1 MMAGPLWARWLFA
14 LLFAAI
20 GIYCMVRLLLVRRTS
35 PAGRTAD
42 DTAADFA
49 HLLMSSGMIVMFAPI
64 PIPTPLPPGLWSVGF
79 GAHSAWLLGSRVL
92 WPFRTEAAGL
102 AGLRG
107 KPHLITH
114 VVAGAVMAYA
124 FAIMPADMLAT
135 SGQSHLAHQSESSV
149 VFPVVGW
156 LATAYF
162 FGHAMR
168 CGIHV
173 AVPEPMRRRV
183 GVHGP
188 EASMR
193 MVMGLG
199 MSYMLLTML

>member
-1 MMAGPLWARWLFA
+1 MTGPLWARWLFV
-14 LLFAAI
+14 LLFAAT
-20 GIYCMVRLLLVRRTS
+20 GIYCMVRLLLVRRMQF
-35 PAGRTAD
+35 AGRTPDNAS
-42 DTAADFA
+42 ADFA
-49 HLLMSSGMIVMFAPI
+49 HLLMSAGMIVMFAPMPT
-64 PIPTPLPPGLWSVGF
+64 PIPPGVWSVGF
-79 GAHSAWLLGSRVL
+79 GAHSAWLLGSRLV
-92 WPFRTEAAGL
+92 WPFRNEVARLGRMRDKA
-102 AGLRG
+102 
-107 KPHLITH
+107 HLITH
-114 VVAGAVMAYA
+114 VAAGAVMAYA
-124 FAIMPADMLAT
+124 FAIMPADMWAT
-135 SGQSHLAHQSESSV
+135 SDQSHLAHQSEPSV

>member
-1 MMAGPLWARWLFA
+1 MAGPLWARWLFA

-35 PAGRTAD
+35 PAGRTPD
-42 DTAADFA
+42 DTAANFA
-49 HLLMSSGMIVMFAPI
+49 HLLMSAGMIVMFAPI
-64 PIPTPLPPGLWSVGF
+64 PTPIPPGLWSVGF

-107 KPHLITH
+107 KAHLITH

-124 FAIMPADMLAT
+124 FAIMSADMWAT
-135 SGQSHLAHQSESSV
+135 SNQSHLAHHADSSV

-173 AVPEPMRRRV
+173 VIPEPMRRRV

-188 EASMR
+188 DVSMR
-193 MVMGLG
+193 LVMGLG

>member
-1 MMAGPLWARWLFA
+1 MMTGPLWARWLFV
-14 LLFAAI
+14 LLFAAT
-20 GIYCMVRLLLVRRTS
+20 GIYCMVRLLLVRRMQF
-35 PAGRTAD
+35 AGRTPDNAS
-42 DTAADFA
+42 ADFA
-49 HLLMSSGMIVMFAPI
+49 HLLMSAGMIVMFAPMPT
-64 PIPTPLPPGLWSVGF
+64 PIPPGVWSVGF
-79 GAHSAWLLGSRVL
+79 GAHSAWLLGSRLV
-92 WPFRTEAAGL
+92 WPFRNEVARLGRMRDKA
-102 AGLRG
+102 
-107 KPHLITH
+107 HLITH
-114 VVAGAVMAYA
+114 VAAGAVMAYA
-124 FAIMPADMLAT
+124 FAIMPADMWAT
-135 SGQSHLAHQSESSV
+135 SDQSHLAHYAESR